1 MKIHLYS
8 NEQWKKKYPNY
19 TIRKTSELEKK
30 YLYSKEWF
38 NKKKKKSKDSPKDIY
53 FVNDIERHWNKG
65 FQNVNCILHII
76 IIFTAQNWDSLIQY
90 TAQNRDSLIQYTY
103 TCTNISHEW
112 YYAD

>member
-38 NKKKKKSKDSPKDIY
+38 NEKRRKRKIVTKTYTLLMTLKDIETKD
-53 FVNDIERHWNKG
+53 FRM
-65 FQNVNCILHII
+65 
-76 IIFTAQNWDSLIQY
+76 
-90 TAQNRDSLIQYTY
+90 
-103 TCTNISHEW
+103 
-112 YYAD
+112 

>member
-38 NKKKKKSKDSPKDIY
+38 NKKRRKQKTYTLLMTLKDIETKD
-53 FVNDIERHWNKG
+53 FRM
-65 FQNVNCILHII
+65 
-76 IIFTAQNWDSLIQY
+76 
-90 TAQNRDSLIQYTY
+90 
-103 TCTNISHEW
+103 
-112 YYAD
+112 